1 MNDRVKVLIADD
13 HPATREG
20 LATLLEELGI
30 TVVGQSASGDDVV
43 NQTVA
48 LQPDVVLLDVQMKN
62 RTGLWALEQIRQRIP
77 GQRVIMLSAFDEPN
91 YLARSAA
98 LKANDYLLKDTPAG
112 LLAAAIQRV
121 VRDEPL
127 PEDSLLR
134 RIRRPTSYR
143 QRDELNPLTDR
154 ETQVLRHISQGFSN
168 TEIGKALGISV
179 ETVKEHVQNIIR
191 KLDVE
196 DRTQAAVWAVKSGV
210 I

>member
-1 MNDRVKVLIADD
+1 MSERVRVFIADD

-20 LATLLEELGI
+20 LANLLEEVGI
-30 TVVGQSASGDDVV
+30 AIVGQTESGEDVV
-43 NQTVA
+43 SQAST
-48 LQPDVVLLDVQMKN
+48 LKPDVVLLDVQMKH
-62 RTGLWALEQIRQRIP
+62 RDGLWALQQIREKIP
-77 GQRVIMLSAFDEPN
+77 EQRVIMLSAFADPI

-98 LKANDYLLKDTPAG
+98 LKANDYLLKDTPPRQ
-112 LLAAAIQRV
+112 LAAAIDRV
-121 VRDEPL
+121 YRDEPL
-127 PEDSLLR
+127 PDESLLR

-143 QRDELNPLTDR
+143 QRDEVNPLTDR

-196 DRTQAAVWAVKSGV
+196 DRTQAAVWAVKSG
-210 I
+210 II